1 MASFLPSYFQKRLLR
16 FALSNIDFIDSD
28 ALDLDNLGLT
38 LGQRSVINIKD
49 VPIKV
54 SKLTGA
60 INLPSNFGIRTAS
73 IQLLRVT
80 VPADLHSSGIQVEI
94 DGIDID
100 AHLSNELSAQH
111 NAPSNAHPRGPPR
124 RGDPA
129 NRPRLS
135 SPSVHDPGG
144 VFSAGQ
150 LPENAADLSSS
161 LSRSRVLP
169 TSEDLAASFLQS
181 ETVQERQELE
191 SVIGTRSHML
201 DSTTSSGDADDVGL
215 GVPAGFT
222 LPAFVATFFQGIADR
237 LTVRVRN
244 VSVGVDVSLGPAP
257 SEDSI
262 RLVLNVGLIE
272 VDAVSCVPPG
282 DAARPSSRTIS
293 MHDARVGLEG
303 GEDLSSQFCSP
314 KLSSRPSQLSASS
327 ASYDTATRHTNAA
340 SPQSGRASSLSSSR
354 ESMMDSVTF
363 EPTAGLGI
371 DQQFEDSAQFEH
383 DEMGQASYHSDA
395 PSTTYADQDET
406 DNSLPAEEASQ
417 LSLSVSSATS
427 QRSHSIHHP
436 RELSESTLF
445 SHEEAQSIYMS
456 VTSQNTVDL
465 SHSRAMPGAWY
476 SSDGALERD
485 ESNDHPVEEHSA
497 NVATSS
503 TQPLDAGGFSTP
515 TSVPSFDTPASPANV
530 TDRPKQ
536 PFLQL
541 LHLNFARITIP
552 SRMDSES
559 LETSPDQFSFPGSL
573 ASQAQPDRPSS
584 QTQLGLESPPI
595 GLEFGDLTLDLDLQA
610 SRFLIRIV
618 QTSIKALSVS
628 SEAEV
633 TKTPPDSTPPALNLY
648 VGKILVNYRDR
659 LRLSQLKE
667 TTSYP
672 DNPILCLSIVSLQFK
687 TESLTRRS
695 LTVTKISLAH
705 GEQPVLW
712 FIDSVSVRDS
722 IASSSMLRPHDVAVS
737 ISDRVEV
744 QIKPVYIVVDLVRVD
759 DVLSRS
765 GGLSSLLD
773 LGNSI
778 MSTGTVIAPPASSST
793 QRSTTRS
800 VRFNAPERRVRTDS
814 NASGHKVN
822 LRLSGSVIDL
832 VGSEASIKV
841 KSSALKLA
849 LRSGSARIV
858 IDGAAV
864 EGPILLASRS
874 PPGVFAKLKG
884 IEVQYSEIPKEADL
898 DRLITLITPSSDKFD
913 QDDDIMVDTLL
924 RQRRKGAVL
933 DLSVKDIQLGARG
946 LDWHRH
952 FSKLSDELSAL
963 STVAKYLPEDD
974 RPGILTFILI
984 QKLDAQFHADD
995 EFGALNLRSDL
1006 VEGAF
1011 ISVPSLAAAKI
1022 DTWSLRRSKDDILLG
1037 EVLHQEM
1044 GAPMVMCRFIADEME
1059 PTVRL
1064 KLTNCCLEYKVP
1076 TAIALS
1082 ALLDRIKQKYLPA
1095 AADPQSPRRLSP
1107 TSSSL
1112 SDNPGLGR
1120 KIKILVALRHSAAA
1134 LHPQGS
1140 PAKGLLLFTDALFT
1154 YEDHRT
1160 GPKIIIE
1167 LKKAALLI
1175 INDTSVL
1182 GVNTNVDHKLY
1193 FDQND
1198 QIQEL
1203 ARLGFVSVATISAA
1217 LAVVK
1222 ISSSELDQ
1230 EQQQQQQQVDIEIK
1244 KNLLILET
1252 CADSTQTMIQILS
1265 SLAPPAPPS
1274 TVAKYRTEIVPIENM
1289 LASFT
1294 GNAFVSEPG
1303 PELGLQLSRLTG
1315 SLVREDRYAEDEEDG
1330 GYMADMDLEDD
1341 EDGTAMTESEFGS
1354 EAARSTASESLHI
1367 APVELYAP
1375 DQDDMKQSMMSH
1387 SMLDFRSE
1395 HFNPKTTVGG
1405 TAHRWDSAKGTY
1417 GLGSETAFH
1426 KSPLKV
1432 RVRDMHVIWN
1442 MFDGYDWQ
1450 STRDRISQAVKDLET
1465 RAVHAR
1471 SRRTRPTSQS
1481 EEDEEESVVGDVLF
1495 NSIYISIPAKQDPA
1509 DLARAINHDIDDQ
1522 VSETSY
1528 ATRTTVTTSPS
1539 RRQSHR
1545 RGPALKL
1552 ARSKQH
1558 KMSFELQG
1566 VSADVVAFPPGS
1578 GEVESSVDV
1587 RVNKLDIFDHVPTST
1602 WKKFATYMH
1611 DAGEREVDTSQV
1623 HIELLN
1629 VRPVQELSATEMVL
1643 KLTVLP
1649 LRLHVDQDAL
1659 DFLSRFFEFKDESV
1673 VPSQPPSPPPYL
1685 QRVEVNPIRLRLDY
1699 KPKTVDYASLRSGRT
1714 TEFMNFIVL
1723 DRADMVLRRTILYG
1737 VSGFERM
1744 GLMLNSI
1751 WTPDVKRNQL
1761 PGVLAGLAPVR
1772 PLVDV
1777 ARGVNE
1783 LIAVP
1788 IREYRKDGR
1797 IVRALQKGAIAFA
1810 KTTSTE
1816 LANLGAKLA
1825 IGTQNV
1831 LQNAEELLS
1840 PTQQHGD
1847 QEEERKQISL
1857 YADQPVGIV
1866 QGLRGAYASL
1876 ERDLLLAR
1884 DAIVA
1889 VPGEVMAQPSATGA
1903 ARAILKQSPTIILR
1917 PAMGVSKA
1925 TAQTFQ
1931 GVANT
1936 LDKKNLRRLHHH
1948 HHHALPG
1955 PIGRL
1960 RRRDDVDPKLLYP
1973 EHNISVPVDHFF
1985 NETKYEPHSNASFN
1999 LRFWFDATY
2008 YEPGGPVIVLQGGE
2022 TDASG
2027 RLVHLQK
2034 GILYEL
2040 SKATRGLGVVLEHRY
2055 YGTSFPVD
2063 DLSTENLRFLTTQQ
2077 ALADQAYFAANVK
2090 FPGPLEHRDLTARGG
2105 TPYIAYGGSY
2115 AGGFVSF
2122 LRKVYPDLTWGAI
2135 SSSGV
2140 TAPIY
2145 DYWQYYEPIRQYG
2158 PPDCIANQQKLINVK
2173 LKATFGLDGLTYD
2186 DDFASLVSYGIGNF
2200 QSKNWDPAVNSP
2212 DFDYYCGNITSQ
2224 SVLWPGTEAAA
2235 ANASAL
2241 LEAAGRANETDT
2253 LTAPLLNWIG
2263 WTNDSYVSACDDD
2276 TLDNCF
2282 GAHNA
2287 SAPVYTDKSLD
2298 NYGALSWAYQVC
2310 TEWGYIQTGSG
2321 VPKDQLPLISRLLTL
2336 EYLTLTC
2343 RYAFNI
2349 SSPPDEA
2356 AINQYGRYNISYP
2369 RLAQI
2374 GGEADPWRPVTP
2386 LASLDV
2392 PTLIN
2397 TTSTVSE
2404 PKILIQGGAVHHWD
2418 ENGLFPNETTPEL
2431 PPPPVAQAQRAEV
2444 RFVQEWLR
2452 EWRHHWANIY

>member
-16 FALSNIDFIDSD
+16 FALSNLDFIDSD
-28 ALDLDNLGLT
+28 ALDLDNLGLS
-38 LGQRSVINIKD
+38 LGQRSVINVKD
-49 VPIKV
+49 VPIRV
-54 SKLTGA
+54 SKLVDA
-60 INLPSNFGIRTAS
+60 VNLPPNLGIRTAS
-73 IQLLRVT
+73 IRSLRLT
-80 VPADLHSSGIQVEI
+80 VPADLHAI
-94 DGIDID
+94 
-100 AHLSNELSAQH
+100 
-111 NAPSNAHPRGPPR
+111 
-124 RGDPA
+124 
-129 NRPRLS
+129 
-135 SPSVHDPGG
+135 HDPGG
-144 VFSAGQ
+144 VPAAHRRSDN
-150 LPENAADLSSS
+150 NAADMSSS

-169 TSEDLAASFLQS
+169 TSEDLAASFLLS
-181 ETVQERQELE
+181 EPLQERQELE
-191 SVIGTRSHML
+191 AAIGPHSHML
-201 DSTTSSGDADDVGL
+201 DSTTSSADADDTGL
-215 GVPAGFT
+215 GIPAGFT
-222 LPAFVATFFQGIADR
+222 LPTFVATFFQGIADR
-237 LTVRVRN
+237 LTLRVRD
-244 VSVGVDVSLGPAP
+244 VCVGVDVSLGPA
-257 SEDSI
+257 STDESV
-262 RLVLNVGLIE
+262 RLVLKVGVID
-272 VDAVSCVPPG
+272 VDALSSAPPG
-282 DAARPSSRTIS
+282 EPALPSTRTIS
-293 MHDARVGLEG
+293 VRDVRVGLEVG
-303 GEDLSSQFCSP
+303 DDLWSQSSSP
-314 KLSSRPSQLSASS
+314 KLGRPPSQFSASS
-327 ASYDTATRHTNAA
+327 TLDDSASHQSGSTHPRAA
-340 SPQSGRASSLSSSR
+340 SPKSGRATSPSSGRNSLL
-354 ESMMDSVTF
+354 DSAAF
-363 EPTAGLGI
+363 DPTVGLGI
-371 DQQFEDSAQFEH
+371 DQRLEDHAQFAV
-383 DEMGQASYHSDA
+383 DDTDRASSHSDA
-395 PSTTYADQDET
+395 PSSAFLDEYET
-406 DNSLPAEEASQ
+406 DSQSEEVSQPALSAFSTLPAPSGPA
-417 LSLSVSSATS
+417 VPM
-427 QRSHSIHHP
+427 RPSHSVRHA

-456 VTSQNTVDL
+456 VTSQRTAHV
-465 SHSRAMPGAWY
+465 SRSRAMPGGWDW
-476 SSDGALERD
+476 SDGALER
-485 ESNDHPVEEHSA
+485 EPEHSEA
-497 NVATSS
+497 GQRAHESA
-503 TQPLDAGGFSTP
+503 PIRLD
-515 TSVPSFDTPASPANV
+515 
-530 TDRPKQ
+530 
-536 PFLQL
+536 
-541 LHLNFARITIP
+541 
-552 SRMDSES
+552 
-559 LETSPDQFSFPGSL
+559 
-573 ASQAQPDRPSS
+573 
-584 QTQLGLESPPI
+584 LGA
-595 GLEFGDLTLDLDLQA
+595 LTLDLDLQV
-610 SRFLIRIV
+610 SRLLIRMV
-618 QTSIKALSVS
+618 QTSIKALAS
-628 SEAEV
+628 SPDAESA
-633 TKTPPDSTPPALNLY
+633 KASPASNSPALNLD
-648 VGKILVNYRDR
+648 VSKISVNYREN
-659 LRLSQLKE
+659 LRLNHRKE
-667 TTSYP
+667 AIGYP
-672 DNPILCLSIVSLQFK
+672 DSPILCLSLVSLQLK
-687 TESLTRRS
+687 INSHSSSRS
-695 LTVTKISLAH
+695 LTVSKISVAH
-705 GEQPVLW
+705 GDQPVLW

-722 IASSSMLRPHDVAVS
+722 IASSSMLRPHDVVVS

-744 QIKPVYIVVDLVRVD
+744 QIKPVYIVVDLIRVD

-778 MSTGTVIAPPASSST
+778 MSTSTVAASSSKPSK
-793 QRSTTRS
+793 QRSATTRS
-800 VRFNAPERRVRTDS
+800 VRFDAPERRAKADH
-814 NASGHKVN
+814 NANAPGHKVN

-849 LRSGSARIV
+849 LRSGSARVV

-864 EGPILLASRS
+864 EGPILPASRS
-874 PPGVFAKLKG
+874 PPRVFAKLKG
-884 IEVQYSEIPKEADL
+884 LEIQYSEVPKEADL
-898 DRLITLITPSSDKFD
+898 DRLITLITPSGDKFD

-933 DLSVKDIQLGARG
+933 DLSVKDLQLGARG

-952 FSKLSDELSAL
+952 FSRLSDELSAL

-995 EFGALNLRSDL
+995 EFGPLNLRSDL
-1006 VEGAF
+1006 IEGAY
-1011 ISVPSLAAAKI
+1011 INVPSLAAAKI

-1037 EVLHQEM
+1037 EVLPQEM

-1064 KLTNCCLEYKVP
+1064 KLTNCCLEYKLP
-1076 TAIALS
+1076 TVMAVS
-1082 ALLDRIKQKYLPA
+1082 ALLDRINQKYPV
-1095 AADPQSPRRLSP
+1095 AADTQSPRRLSP
-1107 TSSSL
+1107 TSSNV

-1120 KIKILVALRHSAAA
+1120 KIKIMVAFRHSAAA

-1140 PAKGLLLFTDALFT
+1140 PAKGLFLLTDALLT
-1154 YEDHRT
+1154 YEDQRK
-1160 GPKIIIE
+1160 GPNITVE
-1167 LKKAALLI
+1167 LKKAALLV
-1175 INDTSVL
+1175 INNADLL
-1182 GVNTNVDHKLY
+1182 GANKNVDHKLY

-1203 ARLGFVSVATISAA
+1203 AKSGFVPVATISAA

-1222 ISSSELDQ
+1222 ISPPALDQ
-1230 EQQQQQQQVDIEIK
+1230 EQRQVDVELK

-1274 TVAKYRTEIVPIENM
+1274 TIAKYRTEIVPIQDM

-1303 PELGLQLSRLTG
+1303 PEVGLQLSHLTA
-1315 SLVREDRYAEDEEDG
+1315 STVRV
-1330 GYMADMDLEDD
+1330 GYMKDMYVDEDD
-1341 EDGTAMTESEFGS
+1341 DGTAMTKSDIASEP
-1354 EAARSTASESLHI
+1354 ARSTASESLHV

-1375 DQDDMKQSMMSH
+1375 HQDNMTQSIMAH

-1405 TAHRWDSAKGTY
+1405 TAHRWDSEKGTY

-1450 STRDRISQAVKDLET
+1450 STRDTISQAVKDVET
-1465 RAVHAR
+1465 RAINAR
-1471 SRRTRPTSQS
+1471 SRARSAAQS
-1481 EEDEEESVVGDVLF
+1481 EEEDEESVIGDVLF
-1495 NSIYISIPAKQDPA
+1495 NSIYISIPAKQDPV
-1509 DLARAINHDIDDQ
+1509 DLTRAINHDIDDQ

-1528 ATRTTVTTSPS
+1528 ATRTTVTASPS
-1539 RRQSHR
+1539 RRQSYR
-1545 RGPALKL
+1545 RGPSLKL
-1552 ARSKQH
+1552 DRSKQH
-1558 KMSFELQG
+1558 KMSIELQG
-1566 VSADVVAFPPGS
+1566 IAADFVAFPPAS
-1578 GEVESSVDV
+1578 GEVESSVDI
-1587 RVNKLDIFDHVPTST
+1587 RVNKLEIFDHVPTST

-1611 DAGEREVDTSQV
+1611 DAGEREVDTNQV

-1629 VRPVQELSATEMVL
+1629 VRPVQDLSATEMVL

-1649 LRLHVDQDAL
+1649 IRLHVDQDAL
-1659 DFLSRFFEFKDESV
+1659 DFFSRFFEFKDESAA
-1673 VPSQPPSPPPYL
+1673 PSQPPNPPYL
-1685 QRVEVNPIRLRLDY
+1685 QRVEVNPIRVRLDY

-1751 WTPDVKRNQL
+1751 WMPDVKRNQL

-1772 PLVDV
+1772 PVVDV

-1831 LQNAEELLS
+1831 LQNAEDLLS
-1840 PTQQHGD
+1840 PVSPAAHGD
-1847 QEEERKQISL
+1847 PDEERKQISL

-1889 VPGEVMAQPSATGA
+1889 VPGEVMAQPGATGA
-1903 ARAILKQSPTIILR
+1903 AKAILKQSPTIILR

-1925 TAQTFQ
+1925 TAQTLQ
-1931 GVANT
+1931 AVANT
-1936 LDKKNLRRLHHH
+1936 LDKSNLRRLEDVSFWFPSPHFLFLPL
-1948 HHHALPG
+1948 HAPA
-1955 PIGRL
+1955 PVRL
-1960 RRRDDVDPKLLYP
+1960 SRRDDVDPTLLYT

-1985 NETKYEPHSNASFN
+1985 NESKYEPHSNATFN
-1999 LRFWFDATY
+1999 LRYWFDATY
-2008 YEPGGPVIVLQGGE
+2008 YKPGGPVIVLQGGE

-2027 RLVHLQK
+2027 RLVFLQK

-2040 SKATRGLGVVLEHRY
+2040 SKATGGLGVVLEHRY

-2077 ALADQAYFAANVK
+2077 AVADQAYFAANIQ
-2090 FPGPLEHRDLTARGG
+2090 FPSLEDQDLTAPG

-2115 AGGFVSF
+2115 AGGFVAF
-2122 LRKVYPDLTWGAI
+2122 LRKVYPELTWGAI

-2140 TAPIY
+2140 TVPIY
-2145 DYWQYYEPIRQYG
+2145 DYWQYYEPVREYG
-2158 PPDCIANQQKLINVK
+2158 PPDCIANQQKLINVVDNIFKKNDSATREK
-2173 LKATFGLDGLTYD
+2173 LKASFGLLDLTYD
-2186 DDFASLVSYGIGNF
+2186 DDFANLISYGIGNF

-2224 SVLWPGTEAAA
+2224 SVLWPDTEAAA
-2235 ANASAL
+2235 SNASAL
-2241 LEAAGRANETDT
+2241 IKAGGWSDESDA
-2253 LTAPLLNWIG
+2253 LTAPLLNFIG
-2263 WTNDSYVSACDDD
+2263 WINDSYVTSCDT
-2276 TLDNCF
+2276 TLDECF

-2287 SAPVYTDKSLD
+2287 SAAVYTDKSLD
-2298 NYGALSWAYQVC
+2298 NYGSLSWAYQYC

-2336 EYLTLTC
+2336 EYLTLIC

-2349 SSPPDEA
+2349 TSPPDEA
-2356 AINQYGRYNISYP
+2356 VINQYGGYNISYP
-2369 RLAQI
+2369 RLALI
-2374 GGEADPWRPVTP
+2374 GGETDPWRPVTP
-2386 LASLDV
+2386 LATLDV
-2392 PTLIN
+2392 PTQIN

-2404 PKILIQGGAVHHWD
+2404 PKILIQGAVHHWD
-2418 ENGLFPNETTPEL
+2418 ENGLFPNETTPDL
-2431 PPPPVAQAQRAEV
+2431 PPRPVAEAQGEEV
-2444 RFVQEWLR
+2444 QFVQEWLR
-2452 EWRHHWANIY
+2452 EWGNSWVNI